1 MCKAV
6 RADGLTAV
14 MAAVLAAGCV
24 GLGASRPAGDFLVI
38 GHRGAPAEEAEN
50 TLPSFGRAVELG
62 ATAIETDVCLTSDAR
77 FVLWHDR
84 DPDDAVALLRQV
96 GVEGLAYV
104 PDVPDV
110 GSEWRRP
117 VSLLTLEELRTW
129 YGYST
134 LFGARDPEAR
144 IPTLEELFAWAATA
158 PALRALYL
166 DLKFGAGEADTARAV
181 VGTVE
186 ALLAGE
192 PALADRT
199 IFFLTVEPDVASALA
214 GAAAGARFDLRV
226 ARDFE
231 SAGAL
236 DESEALGLR
245 DVSTGYTV
253 GRTWPGFVD
262 EVEVLIAAR
271 DAGRLDTVTVWTFDG
286 VDDWGYLLTRGV
298 DGIMTNDP
306 AALVR
311 FRDAAF

>member
-1 MCKAV
+1 MGKQL
-6 RADGLTAV
+6 RAFSML
-14 MAAVLAAGCV
+14 AVLAGVPVTGCV
-24 GLGASRPAGDFLVI
+24 GLGAGRPAGTFLVI

-50 TLPSFGRAVELG
+50 TLPSFARAVELG
-62 ATAIETDVCLTSDAR
+62 ATAIETDVCLTSDAH

-117 VSLLTLEELRTW
+117 VRMLTLDELRTW

-134 LFGARDPEAR
+134 LFGARDLQAR
-144 IPTLEELFAWAATA
+144 IPTLEELFAWAETA
-158 PALRALYL
+158 PALRAVYL
-166 DLKFGAGEADTARAV
+166 DLKLGADELDAARAV
-181 VGTVE
+181 VGAVDG
-186 ALLAGE
+186 LMAGHA
-192 PALADRT
+192 ALADRT
-199 IFFLTVEPDVASALA
+199 IYFLTVEPDVAVALSAAVA
-214 GAAAGARFDLRV
+214 GAKFDLRV

-231 SAGAL
+231 GAGAL
-236 DESEALGLR
+236 YESEGLGLR

-262 EVEVLIAAR
+262 EVDALIAAR

-286 VDDWGYLLTRGV
+286 TDDWGDLLTRGV

-306 AALVR
+306 AALAR